1 MTARRAMPADLAQV
15 QTVVEAAFAPYAPL
29 IGRRPAPMDADYAA
43 LIAAGQVWLLD
54 EGAVMACWPEDGA
67 MLLDVLAVVPEAQGR
82 GLGARLVALCEAEAR
97 AAGLPAVTL
106 YTNAAMAGA
115 LRLYPRL
122 GYTETGRRVDQGF
135 SRVFFRKA
143 L

>member
-1 MTARRAMPADLAQV
+1 MTPRRAMPADLAQV
-15 QTVVEAAFAPYAPL
+15 QAVVAAAFAPYVAV
-29 IGRRPAPMDADYAA
+29 IGRRPAPMDADYAT
-43 LIAAGQVWLLD
+43 LISAGHVWLM
-54 EGAVMACWPEDGA
+54 EHAVMACWPEDGA
-67 MLLDVLAVVPEAQGR
+67 MLLDVLAVAPEAQGR
-82 GLGARLVALCEAEAR
+82 GLGARLVAHCEAEAH

-106 YTNAAMAGA
+106 YTNAVMEGA